1 MPNSVYIV
9 GHKNP
14 DTDSVCAAV
23 AYAYLKNQIAK
34 RNKKDTVYEA
44 KKAGQL
50 NEETR
55 YVLER
60 FGVAEPETVTDV
72 GAQLSDIEYRRLDP
86 VDGHISLKKAWEIM
100 LERDVATLPVVG
112 KTGKLEG
119 VIVNGDIAYSYM
131 DVYDNSIL
139 SRARTQYSNI
149 ISTLNGTLVTGN
161 PHAYFVRGAVVIA
174 SSNREDLKEDINR
187 DDMAIVGN
195 ITARQLICIEAGC
208 SCLVVCGASEVE
220 PEVAKLAEEHQCV
233 LITTEY
239 DTFTVARLIH
249 QSMPVRQFMKTDDI
263 VSFELDDYVDD
274 VRDIMKSVR
283 HRDFPILD
291 ENRHYV
297 GMVSRRL
304 LLNMQKKQVILVDH
318 NEKSQAVD
326 HLDEAD
332 VLEIIDHH
340 RLGSLETVS
349 PIYFRNQPL
358 GSTATIVSLMYDELG
373 VDIPKHIA
381 GVLCSAIL
389 SDTLMFRSPTCTPVD
404 ETVARKLAT
413 IAGVDVTELAT
424 SMFEAGSDF
433 KDRTPDQIFNQDYK
447 VFTSG
452 DISFGVAQVSSISK
466 SQLNGVKEAIKEY
479 MKTVQSSA
487 GLDAV
492 FVMLTD
498 ILNESTELLFV
509 GDSADKI
516 IADAFRMPVATD
528 SYILEGVVSRKKQL
542 IPPIMESLQE

>member
-1 MPNSVYIV
+1 MPNSVFII

-14 DTDSVCAAV
+14 DTDSICAAIG
-23 AYAYLKNQIAK
+23 YAYLKNALGTDVTYIP
-34 RNKKDTVYEA
+34 
-44 KKAGQL
+44 KKAGPL
-50 NEETR
+50 NKETR
-55 YVLER
+55 YVLDR
-60 FGVAEPETVTDV
+60 FGVQEPETISDV
-72 GAQLSDIEYRRLDP
+72 GAQLMDIEYRQLEG

-100 LERDVATLPVVG
+100 LERDVVTLPVVA

-139 SRARTQYSNI
+139 SRARTQFSNI
-149 ISTLNGTLVTGN
+149 ISTLSGRLVTGN
-161 PHAYFVRGAVVIA
+161 PHAYFVKGSVVIA
-174 SSNREDLKEDINR
+174 SNNREDLKEDISR
-187 DDMAIVGN
+187 DDLVIVGN
-195 ITARQLICIEAGC
+195 ITARQLIC
-208 SCLVVCGASEVE
+208 GASSVDPEVE
-220 PEVAKLAEEHQCV
+220 KLAIEHQVV

-249 QSMPVRQFMKTDDI
+249 QSMPIRQFMQKEDI
-263 VSFELDDYVDD
+263 ISFELDDYVDD
-274 VRDIMKSVR
+274 VRDVMRTVR

-291 ENRHYV
+291 ENRHYI

-304 LLNMQKKQVILVDH
+304 LLNMQKKRVILVDH

-326 HLDEAD
+326 GIDQAE

-349 PIYFRNQPL
+349 PILFRNQPL
-358 GSTATIVSLMYDELG
+358 GSTATIVSLMFKERG
-373 VDIPKHIA
+373 VEIPKDIA

-389 SDTLMFRSPTCTPVD
+389 SDTLMFRSPTCTPTD
-404 ETVARKLAT
+404 EERARELAK

-433 KDRTPDQIFNQDYK
+433 KDRTAEQIFHQDYK
-447 VFTSG
+447 IFTSG
-452 DISFGVAQVSSISK
+452 ETKFGVAQVSSISK
-466 SQLNGVKEAIKEY
+466 GQLNSIKDDIRIY
-479 MKTVQSSA
+479 MDSVLNSSD
-487 GLDAV
+487 LNAV
-492 FVMLTD
+492 YVMLTD

-509 GDSADKI
+509 GGEADKI
-516 IADAFRMPVATD
+516 IADAFRMPVAAD
-528 SYILEGVVSRKKQL
+528 SYILDGVVSRKKQL

>member
-1 MPNSVYIV
+1 MPNQVFII

-14 DTDSVCAAV
+14 DTDSICAAI
-23 AYAYLKNQIAK
+23 AYSYLKN
-34 RNKKDTVYEA
+34 VVSGSEEFVP
-44 KKAGQL
+44 KKAGSL
-50 NEETR
+50 NEETK
-55 YVLER
+55 YVLNR
-60 FGVAEPETVTDV
+60 FEVQEPDTITDV
-72 GAQLSDIEYRRLDP
+72 GAQLMDIEYRKLEG
-86 VDGHISLKKAWEIM
+86 VDGHISLKKAWELM
-100 LERDVATLPVVG
+100 LNKDVATLPVIAP
-112 KTGKLEG
+112 TGKLEG

-149 ISTLNGTLVTGN
+149 IDTLNGTLVTGN
-161 PHAYFVRGAVVIA
+161 PHAYFVKGAVVIA

-187 DDMAIVGN
+187 DDLVIVGN

-208 SCLVVCGASEVE
+208 SCLVVCGSSSVE
-220 PEVAKLAEEHQCV
+220 PEVAKLAEEHQVV

-239 DTFTVARLIH
+239 DTFTVARLIN
-249 QSMPVRQFMKTDDI
+249 QSMPVRQFMKKEEL
-263 VSFELDDYVDD
+263 VSFELDDYVDE
-274 VRDIMKSVR
+274 VREVMKTVR

-304 LLNMQKKQVILVDH
+304 LLNMQKKRIILVDH

-326 HLDEAD
+326 NIDQAE

-349 PIYFRNQPL
+349 PILFRNQPL
-358 GSTATIVSLMYDELG
+358 GSTSTIVALMYKERK
-373 VDIPKHIA
+373 VPVPKDMA
-381 GVLCSAIL
+381 GILCSAIL
-389 SDTLMFRSPTCTPVD
+389 SDTLMFRSPTCTSLD
-404 ETVARKLAT
+404 ETIAKELAD
-413 IAGVDVTELAT
+413 IAGVDIVELAT

-433 KDRTPDQIFNQDYK
+433 KDRTPDQIFHQDYK
-447 VFTSG
+447 IFTSG
-452 DISFGVAQVSSISK
+452 DIKFGVAQISSVSRG
-466 SQLNGVKEAIKEY
+466 QLNTIKNDIKSY
-479 MKTVQSSA
+479 MNTVLNTSD
-487 GLDAV
+487 LNAV

-509 GDSADKI
+509 GGEADKI
-516 IADAFRMPVATD
+516 IADAFRMPVAAE
-528 SYILEGVVSRKKQL
+528 SYVLEGVVSRKKQL

>member
-1 MPNSVYIV
+1 MSNEIYII

-23 AYAYLKNQIAK
+23 AYAYLKNALAK
-34 RNKKDTVYEA
+34 DEVYIP
-44 KKAGQL
+44 KKAGSL
-50 NEETR
+50 NKETR
-55 YVLER
+55 YVLDR
-60 FGVAEPETVTDV
+60 FNIPEPETIEDV
-72 GAQLSDIEYRRLDP
+72 GAQLKDIEYRRLEG

-100 LERDVATLPVVG
+100 LDRNVATLPIVAQS
-112 KTGKLEG
+112 GKLEG

-139 SRARTQYSNI
+139 ARSRTQYSNI
-149 ISTLNGTLVTGN
+149 IDTLNGTMVTGN
-161 PHAYFVRGAVVIA
+161 SHAYFIKGSVVIA
-174 SSNREDLKEDINR
+174 SNNREDLKEDISR
-187 DDMAIVGN
+187 DDLTIVGN

-220 PEVAKLAEEHQCV
+220 PEVVRLAEEHQCV

-249 QSMPVRQFMKTDDI
+249 QSMPIRQFMQKEDI
-263 VSFELDDYVDD
+263 ITFELDDYVDD
-274 VRDIMKSVR
+274 IRDTMRTVR

-291 ENRHYV
+291 EHRHYV
-297 GMVSRRL
+297 GMVSRRHL
-304 LLNMQKKQVILVDH
+304 MNMPKKRIILVDH

-326 HLDEAD
+326 NIDQAE

-349 PIYFRNQPL
+349 PILFRNQPL
-358 GSTATIVSLMYDELG
+358 GSTATIVTLMFQEKNIQ
-373 VDIPKHIA
+373 IPKHIA

-389 SDTLMFRSPTCTPVD
+389 SDTLMFRSPTCTPTD
-404 ETVARKLAT
+404 ESLARMLAG
-413 IAGVDVTELAT
+413 IAGVDVVELAT

-433 KDRTPDQIFNQDYK
+433 ADRTPEQIFHQDYK
-447 VFTSG
+447 IFESG
-452 DISFGVAQVSSISK
+452 DVKFGVAQVSSISQ
-466 SQLNGVKEAIKEY
+466 SQLNAIKGDIRKY
-479 MKTVQSSA
+479 MDTVLANSE
-487 GLDAV
+487 LDAV

-498 ILNESTELLFV
+498 ILNETTELLFV
-509 GDSADKI
+509 GDTADRI
-516 IADAFRMPVATD
+516 IADAFRMPVASD
-528 SYILEGVVSRKKQL
+528 SYILTGVVSRKKQL

>member
-1 MPNSVYIV
+1 MPNTVYII

-23 AYAYLKNQIAK
+23 AYAYLKNAIS
-34 RNKKDTVYEA
+34 KDTIYEP

-55 YVLER
+55 YVLNR
-60 FGVAEPETVTDV
+60 FGIEEPDTVLDV
-72 GAQLSDIEYRRLDP
+72 GAQLTDIEYRRLEP
-86 VDGHISLKKAWEIM
+86 VDGHISLKKAWELM
-100 LERDVATLPVVG
+100 LERDVVTLPVVG
-112 KTGKLEG
+112 RTGKLEG

-161 PHAYFVRGAVVIA
+161 PHAYFIKGSVVIA
-174 SSNREDLKEDINR
+174 SSNREDLKEDISR
-187 DDMAIVGN
+187 DDLAIVGN

-208 SCLVVCGASEVE
+208 SCLVVCGANGVD
-220 PEVAKLAEEHQCV
+220 PEVVALAEEHQCV

-249 QSMPVRQFMKTDDI
+249 QAMPIRQFMKTDDI

-304 LLNMQKKQVILVDH
+304 LLNMQKKRIILVDH

-326 HLDEAD
+326 GIDQAD

-358 GSTATIVSLMYDELG
+358 GSTATIVSLMYEERG
-373 VDIPKHIA
+373 VEIPKHIA

-389 SDTLMFRSPTCTPVD
+389 SDTLMFRSPTCTPTD
-404 ETVARKLAT
+404 EAKARMLAD
-413 IAGVDVTELAT
+413 IAGVEITELAT

-433 KDRTPDQIFNQDYK
+433 KDKTPDQIFHQDYK

-452 DISFGVAQVSSISK
+452 DIKFGVAQISSISK
-466 SQLNGVKEAIKEY
+466 AQLSNIKTGIQAY
-479 MKTVQSSA
+479 MKTVQSSS

-498 ILNESTELLFV
+498 ILNQSTELLFV
-509 GDSADKI
+509 GDTADKI

-528 SYILEGVVSRKKQL
+528 SYVLEGVVSRKKQL

>member
-1 MPNSVYIV
+1 MSNSVYVI

-14 DTDSVCAAV
+14 DTDSICAAI
-23 AYAYLKNQIAK
+23 AYAYLKNVLAEEETYI
-34 RNKKDTVYEA
+34 A
-44 KKAGQL
+44 KKAGPL

-60 FGVAEPETVTDV
+60 FNVPEPETIADV
-72 GAQLSDIEYRRLDP
+72 GAQLMDIEYRRLEG
-86 VDGHISLKKAWEIM
+86 VDGHISLKKAWELMID
-100 LERDVATLPVVG
+100 RDVVTLPVVG

-131 DVYDNSIL
+131 DIYDNSIL

-149 ISTLNGTLVTGN
+149 ISTLNGNLVYGN
-161 PHAYFVRGAVVIA
+161 PHAYFVNGSVVIA

-187 DDMAIVGN
+187 DDLVIVGN

-208 SCLVVCGASEVE
+208 SCLIVCGASSVDPEVE
-220 PEVAKLAEEHQCV
+220 KLATEHQVV

-249 QSMPVRQFMKTDDI
+249 QSMPIRQFMKRDDI

-274 VRDIMKSVR
+274 VRDIMKTVR

-304 LLNMQKKQVILVDH
+304 LLNMQKKKVILVDH

-326 HLDEAD
+326 GIDQAE

-358 GSTATIVSLMYDELG
+358 GSTATIVSLMYKERA
-373 VDIPKHIA
+373 VEIPKHIA
-381 GVLCSAIL
+381 GLLCSAIL
-389 SDTLMFRSPTCTPVD
+389 SDTLMFRSPTCTPTD
-404 ETVARKLAT
+404 QERAKELAE

-433 KDRTPDQIFNQDYK
+433 KDRTADQIFHQDYK
-447 VFTSG
+447 VFASG
-452 DISFGVAQVSSISK
+452 DVKFGVAQVSSISK
-466 SQLNGVKEAIKEY
+466 GQLNSIKADLKIY
-479 MKTVQSSA
+479 MNTVLNSSD
-487 GLDAV
+487 LNAV

-509 GDSADKI
+509 GGEADKI
-516 IADAFRMPVATD
+516 IADAFRMPVAVD
-528 SYILEGVVSRKKQL
+528 SYILDGVVSRKKQL

>member
-1 MPNSVYIV
+1 MPNTVYII

-23 AYAYLKNQIAK
+23 AYAYLKNAIS
-34 RNKKDTVYEA
+34 KDTIYEP

-55 YVLER
+55 YVLNR
-60 FGVAEPETVTDV
+60 FGINEPDTVLDV
-72 GAQLSDIEYRRLDP
+72 GAQLTDIEYRRLEP
-86 VDGHISLKKAWEIM
+86 VDGHISLKKAWELM
-100 LERDVATLPVVG
+100 LERDVVTLPVVG
-112 KTGKLEG
+112 RTGKLEG

-161 PHAYFVRGAVVIA
+161 PHAYFIKGSVVIA
-174 SSNREDLKEDINR
+174 SSNREDLKEDISR
-187 DDMAIVGN
+187 DDLAIVGN

-208 SCLVVCGASEVE
+208 SCLVVCGASGVD
-220 PEVAKLAEEHQCV
+220 PEVVALAEEHQCV

-249 QSMPVRQFMKTDDI
+249 QAMPIRQFMKTDDI

-274 VRDIMKSVR
+274 VRDTMKSVR

-304 LLNMQKKQVILVDH
+304 LLNMQKKRIILVDH

-326 HLDEAD
+326 GIDQAD

-358 GSTATIVSLMYDELG
+358 GSTATIVSLMYEERG
-373 VDIPKHIA
+373 VEIPKHIA

-389 SDTLMFRSPTCTPVD
+389 SDTLMFRSPTCTPTD
-404 ETVARKLAT
+404 EAKARMLAD
-413 IAGVDVTELAT
+413 IAGVEITELAT

-433 KDRTPDQIFNQDYK
+433 KDKTPDQIFHQDYK

-452 DISFGVAQVSSISK
+452 DIKFGVAQVSSISK
-466 SQLNGVKEAIKEY
+466 AQLSNIKTGIQAY
-479 MKTVQSSA
+479 MKTVQSSS

-498 ILNESTELLFV
+498 ILNQSTELLFV
-509 GDSADKI
+509 GDTADKI

-528 SYILEGVVSRKKQL
+528 SYVLEGVVSRKKQL

>member
-1 MPNSVYIV
+1 MPNSVFIV

-14 DTDSVCAAV
+14 DTDSICAAV
-23 AYAYLKNQIAK
+23 GYAYLKNATSK
-34 RNKKDTVYEA
+34 GTVYVP
-44 KKAGQL
+44 KKAGNL
-50 NEETR
+50 NAETR
-55 YVLER
+55 YVLNR
-60 FGVAEPETVTDV
+60 FNIEEPETVTDV
-72 GAQLSDIEYRRLDP
+72 GAQLTDIEYRQLEG

-100 LERDVATLPVVG
+100 LEKDVATLPVVAPN
-112 KTGKLEG
+112 GKLDG

-149 ISTLNGTLVTGN
+149 ISTLNGHLVTGN
-161 PHAYFVRGAVVIA
+161 PHAYFVKGSVVIA
-174 SSNREDLKEDINR
+174 SSNREDLKDDINL
-187 DDMAIVGN
+187 DDLVIVGN
-195 ITARQLICIEAGC
+195 ITARQIICIEAGC
-208 SCLVVCGASEVE
+208 SCLIVCGSKEVDQ
-220 PEVAKLAEEHQCV
+220 EVIDLAEQHQCV
-233 LITTEY
+233 LISTEY
-239 DTFTVARLIH
+239 DTFTVARLIN
-249 QSMPVRQFMKTDDI
+249 QSMPIRQFMKRDGI
-263 VSFELDDYVDD
+263 VSFEPDDYVDD
-274 VRDIMKSVR
+274 VRETMKSVR

-297 GMVSRRL
+297 GMVSRRM
-304 LLNMQKKQVILVDH
+304 LLNMQKKKIILVDH

-326 HLDEAD
+326 GIDQAD

-358 GSTATIVSLMYDELG
+358 GSTATIVSLMYDEQG
-373 VDIPKHIA
+373 VEMPKHIA

-389 SDTLMFRSPTCTPVD
+389 SDTLMFRSPTCTPTD
-404 ETVARKLAT
+404 EAMARKLAEK
-413 IAGVDVTELAT
+413 AGVDVTELAT

-433 KDRTPDQIFNQDYK
+433 KGRTPEQIFHQDYK
-447 VFTSG
+447 IFTSG
-452 DISFGVAQVSSISK
+452 DIKFGVAQVSSVSK
-466 SQLNGVKEAIKEY
+466 TQLNSVKDDIQKY
-479 MKTVQSSA
+479 MDTVCNSSE
-487 GLDAV
+487 LNAV

-498 ILNESTELLFV
+498 ILNQSTELLFV

-528 SYILEGVVSRKKQL
+528 SYILDGVVSRKKQL

>member
-1 MPNSVYIV
+1 MPKSVYII

-14 DTDSVCAAV
+14 DTDSICAAI
-23 AYAYLKNQIAK
+23 AYSYLKNALSTGDNYIP
-34 RNKKDTVYEA
+34 
-44 KKAGQL
+44 KKAGPL

-55 YVLER
+55 YVLNR
-60 FGVAEPETVTDV
+60 FNVPEPETISDV
-72 GAQLSDIEYRRLDP
+72 GAQLMDIEYRQLEG

-100 LERDVATLPVVG
+100 LDKDVVTLPVVA

-131 DVYDNSIL
+131 DIYDNSIL
-139 SRARTQYSNI
+139 SRSRTQYSNI
-149 ISTLNGTLVTGN
+149 ISTLNGKLVTGN
-161 PHAYFVRGAVVIA
+161 PHAYFVKGSVVIA
-174 SSNREDLKEDINR
+174 SSSREELIDDIKTDDL
-187 DDMAIVGN
+187 AIVGN

-208 SCLVVCGASEVE
+208 SCLIVCGASRVE
-220 PEVAKLAEEHQCV
+220 KEVAELAEKKQVV
-233 LITTEY
+233 LITTEF

-249 QSMPVRQFMKTDDI
+249 QSMPIRQFMQKDDI
-263 VSFELDDYVDD
+263 ISFELDDYVDE
-274 VRDIMKSVR
+274 VREVMKSVR

-291 ENRHYV
+291 ENRHYI

-304 LLNMQKKQVILVDH
+304 LLNMEKKRVILVDH
-318 NEKSQAVD
+318 NEKSQAVNGID
-326 HLDEAD
+326 QAD

-349 PIYFRNQPL
+349 PILFRNQPL
-358 GSTATIVSLMYDELG
+358 GSTATIVTLMFKERG
-373 VDIPKHIA
+373 VEIPKDIA

-389 SDTLMFRSPTCTPVD
+389 SDTLMFRSPTCTPTD
-404 ETVARKLAT
+404 ESLARELAE

-433 KDRTPDQIFNQDYK
+433 KDRTAEQIFHQDYK
-447 VFTSG
+447 LFASG
-452 DISFGVAQVSSISK
+452 ETKFGVAQVSSVSR
-466 SQLNGVKEAIKEY
+466 SQRNAIKEDIKAY
-479 MKTVQSSA
+479 MDTVLESA
-487 GLDAV
+487 NLDAV

-498 ILNESTELLFV
+498 ILNETTELLFV
-509 GDSADKI
+509 GSDAGKI

-528 SYILEGVVSRKKQL
+528 SYMLEGVVSRKKQL

>member
-1 MPNSVYIV
+1 MPNSVFII

-14 DTDSVCAAV
+14 DTDSICAAIG
-23 AYAYLKNQIAK
+23 YAYLKNALGTGVNYIP
-34 RNKKDTVYEA
+34 
-44 KKAGQL
+44 KKAGEL
-50 NEETR
+50 NKETR
-55 YVLER
+55 YVLDR
-60 FGVAEPETVTDV
+60 FGVQEPETISDV
-72 GAQLSDIEYRRLDP
+72 GAQLMDIEYRQLEG

-100 LERDVATLPVVG
+100 LERDVVTLPVIA

-139 SRARTQYSNI
+139 SRARTQFSNI
-149 ISTLNGTLVTGN
+149 ISTLSGRLVTGN
-161 PHAYFVRGAVVIA
+161 PHAYFVKGSVVIA
-174 SSNREDLKEDINR
+174 SNNREDLKEDINR
-187 DDMAIVGN
+187 DDLVIVGN

-208 SCLVVCGASEVE
+208 SCLVVCGASSVDPEVE
-220 PEVAKLAEEHQCV
+220 KAAIDHQVV

-249 QSMPVRQFMKTDDI
+249 QSMPIRQFMQKEDI
-263 VSFELDDYVDD
+263 ISFELDDYVDD
-274 VRDIMKSVR
+274 VREVMKTVR

-291 ENRHYV
+291 ENRHYI

-304 LLNMQKKQVILVDH
+304 LLNMQKKKVILVDH

-326 HLDEAD
+326 GIDQAE

-349 PIYFRNQPL
+349 PILFRNQPL
-358 GSTATIVSLMYDELG
+358 GSTATIVSLMFKERG
-373 VDIPKHIA
+373 VQIPKEIA
-381 GVLCSAIL
+381 GVLCAAIL
-389 SDTLMFRSPTCTPVD
+389 SDTLMFRSPTCTPID
-404 ETVARKLAT
+404 EERARELAK

-433 KDRTPDQIFNQDYK
+433 KDRTAEQIFHQDYK
-447 VFTSG
+447 IFTSG
-452 DISFGVAQVSSISK
+452 DTKFGVAQVSSVSK
-466 SQLNGVKEAIKEY
+466 GQLNSIKGEIRKY
-479 MKTVQSSA
+479 MDSVLNSSD
-487 GLDAV
+487 LNAV

-509 GDSADKI
+509 GGEADKI
-516 IADAFRMPVATD
+516 IADAFRMPVAAE
-528 SYILEGVVSRKKQL
+528 SYILDGVVSRKKQL

>member
-1 MPNSVYIV
+1 MPNTVYII

-14 DTDSVCAAV
+14 DSDSVCAAV
-23 AYAYLKNQIAK
+23 AYAYLKNATSNNGTI
-34 RNKKDTVYEA
+34 YEA

-60 FGVAEPETVTDV
+60 FNIQEPETVMDV
-72 GAQLSDIEYRRLDP
+72 GAQLTDIEYRRLEP
-86 VDGHISLKKAWEIM
+86 VDGHISLKKAWELM

-131 DVYDNSIL
+131 DIYDNSIL

-149 ISTLNGTLVTGN
+149 IGTLNGNLVTGN
-161 PHAYFVRGAVVIA
+161 PHAYFVKGQVVIA
-174 SSNREDLKEDINR
+174 SSNREDLMDDINV
-187 DDMAIVGN
+187 DDLAIVGN
-195 ITARQLICIEAGC
+195 ITARQAICIEAGC
-208 SCLVVCGASEVE
+208 SCLVVCGASHVE
-220 PEVAKLAEEHQCV
+220 PEIIRLAEEHQCV

-249 QSMPVRQFMKTDDI
+249 QSMPIRQFMQKDDI

-274 VRDIMKSVR
+274 VREIMKSVR

-326 HLDEAD
+326 GLDQAE

-349 PIYFRNQPL
+349 PIYFRNQPV
-358 GSTATIVSLMYDELG
+358 GSTATIVSMMYEEKG
-373 VDIPKHIA
+373 VEIPKHIA
-381 GVLCSAIL
+381 GVLCSAII

-404 ETVARKLAT
+404 EAKARMLAD
-413 IAGVDVTELAT
+413 IAGVDVVELAT

-433 KDRTPDQIFNQDYK
+433 KDKTPDQIFHTDYK
-447 VFTSG
+447 IFNSG
-452 DISFGVAQVSSISK
+452 DINFGVAQVSSISK
-466 SQLNGVKEAIKEY
+466 GQLNSIKDGIKSY
-479 MKTVQSSA
+479 MGTLKDSSD
-487 GLDAV
+487 LDAV
-492 FVMLTD
+492 FCMLTD
-498 ILNESTELLFV
+498 ILNQSTELLFV
-509 GDSADKI
+509 GDDADKI
-516 IADAFRMPVATD
+516 IADAFRLPVSDD

>member
-1 MPNSVYIV
+1 MPNSVFII

-14 DTDSVCAAV
+14 DSDSVCAAI
-23 AYAYLKNQIAK
+23 AYAYLKNELAK
-34 RNKKDTVYEA
+34 QSNIDTVYEP

-55 YVLER
+55 YVLNR
-60 FGVAEPETVTDV
+60 FGVNEPETVLDV
-72 GAQLSDIEYRRLDP
+72 GAQLTDIEYRRLEP
-86 VDGHISLKKAWEIM
+86 VDGHISLKKAWELM

-149 ISTLNGTLVTGN
+149 IGTLNGTLVTGN
-161 PHAYFVRGAVVIA
+161 PHAYFVKGSVVSA
-174 SSNREDLKEDINR
+174 SSNREDLMDDISR
-187 DDMAIVGN
+187 DDLAIVGN

-208 SCLVVCGASEVE
+208 SCLVVCGASSVE
-220 PEVAKLAEEHQCV
+220 PEVTALAEEHQCV

-249 QSMPVRQFMKTDDI
+249 QSMPIRQFMKTDDI

-304 LLNMQKKQVILVDH
+304 LLNMQKKKVILVDH

-326 HLDEAD
+326 GLDQAD

-358 GSTATIVSLMYDELG
+358 GSTATIVSLMFEERG
-373 VDIPKHIA
+373 VKIPKHIA

-389 SDTLMFRSPTCTPVD
+389 SDTLMFRSPTCTPLD
-404 ETVARKLAT
+404 EAKCRMLAD
-413 IAGVDVTELAT
+413 IAGVDVVELAT

-433 KDRTPDQIFNQDYK
+433 KDKTPDQIFHTDYK

-452 DISFGVAQVSSISK
+452 DIKVGVAQVSSISK
-466 SQLNGVKEAIKEY
+466 SQLNSIKEGIKTY
-479 MKTVQSSA
+479 MKTVQGSSD
-487 GLDAV
+487 LDAV

-509 GDSADKI
+509 GDTADKI

-528 SYILEGVVSRKKQL
+528 SYVLEGVVSRKKQL

>member
-1 MPNSVYIV
+1 MPNTVYII

-14 DTDSVCAAV
+14 DSDSVCAAV
-23 AYAYLKNQIAK
+23 AYAYLKNATSNNGTI
-34 RNKKDTVYEA
+34 YEA

-60 FGVAEPETVTDV
+60 FNIQEPETVMDV
-72 GAQLSDIEYRRLDP
+72 GAQLTDIEYRRLEP
-86 VDGHISLKKAWEIM
+86 VDGHISLKKAWELM

-131 DVYDNSIL
+131 DIYDNSIL

-149 ISTLNGTLVTGN
+149 IGTLNGNLVTGN
-161 PHAYFVRGAVVIA
+161 PHAYFVKGQVVIA
-174 SSNREDLKEDINR
+174 SSNREDLMDDINV
-187 DDMAIVGN
+187 DDLAIVGN
-195 ITARQLICIEAGC
+195 ITARQAICIEAGC
-208 SCLVVCGASEVE
+208 SCLVVCGASHVE
-220 PEVAKLAEEHQCV
+220 PEIIRLAEEHQCV

-249 QSMPVRQFMKTDDI
+249 QSMPIRQFMQKDDI

-274 VRDIMKSVR
+274 VREIMKSVR

-326 HLDEAD
+326 GLDQAE

-349 PIYFRNQPL
+349 PIYFRNQPV
-358 GSTATIVSLMYDELG
+358 GSTATIVSMMYEEKG
-373 VDIPKHIA
+373 VEIPKHIA
-381 GVLCSAIL
+381 GVLCSAII

-404 ETVARKLAT
+404 EAKARMLAD
-413 IAGVDVTELAT
+413 IAGVDVVELAT

-433 KDRTPDQIFNQDYK
+433 KDKTPDQIFHQDYK
-447 VFTSG
+447 IFNSG
-452 DISFGVAQVSSISK
+452 DINFGVAQVSSISK
-466 SQLNGVKEAIKEY
+466 GQLNSIKDGIKAHMSTVKE
-479 MKTVQSSA
+479 TSD
-487 GLDAV
+487 LNAV
-492 FVMLTD
+492 FCMLTD
-498 ILNESTELLFV
+498 ILNETTELLFV
-509 GDSADKI
+509 GDDADKI
-516 IADAFRMPVATD
+516 IADAFRLPVSED

>member
-1 MPNSVYIV
+1 MPKSVYII

-14 DTDSVCAAV
+14 DTDSICAAI
-23 AYAYLKNQIAK
+23 AYSYLKNALSSGD
-34 RNKKDTVYEA
+34 NFVP
-44 KKAGQL
+44 KKAGPL

-55 YVLER
+55 YVLNR
-60 FGVAEPETVTDV
+60 FNVPEPETISDV
-72 GAQLSDIEYRRLDP
+72 GAQLMDIEYRQLEG

-100 LERDVATLPVVG
+100 LDRDVVTLPVVAR
-112 KTGKLEG
+112 TGKLEG

-131 DVYDNSIL
+131 DIYDNSIL
-139 SRARTQYSNI
+139 SRSRTQYSNI
-149 ISTLNGTLVTGN
+149 ISTLNGRLVTGN
-161 PHAYFVRGAVVIA
+161 PHAYFVKGSVVIA
-174 SSNREDLKEDINR
+174 SNSREELIDDIKTDDL
-187 DDMAIVGN
+187 AIVGN

-208 SCLVVCGASEVE
+208 SCLIVCGASKVE
-220 PEVAKLAEEHQCV
+220 KEVAELAEKKQVV
-233 LITTEY
+233 LITTEF

-249 QSMPVRQFMKTDDI
+249 QSMPIRQFMQKDNI
-263 VSFELDDYVDD
+263 ISFELDDYVDE
-274 VRDIMKSVR
+274 VREVMKSVR

-291 ENRHYV
+291 ENRHYI

-304 LLNMQKKQVILVDH
+304 LLNMQKKRVILVDH

-326 HLDEAD
+326 GIDQAD

-349 PIYFRNQPL
+349 PILFRNQPL
-358 GSTATIVSLMYDELG
+358 GSTATIVTLMYKERG
-373 VDIPKHIA
+373 VDIPKDIA
-381 GVLCSAIL
+381 GILCSAIL
-389 SDTLMFRSPTCTPVD
+389 SDTLMFRSPTCTPTD
-404 ETVARKLAT
+404 ESLARELAE

-433 KDRTPDQIFNQDYK
+433 KDRTADQIFHQDYK

-452 DISFGVAQVSSISK
+452 EIKFGVAQVSSVSR
-466 SQLNGVKEAIKEY
+466 SQLNIIKPDLQAY
-479 MKTVQSSA
+479 MDTVLASSS
-487 GLDAV
+487 LNAV

-498 ILNESTELLFV
+498 ILNETTELLFV
-509 GDSADKI
+509 GSDAGKI

-528 SYILEGVVSRKKQL
+528 SYMLEGVVSRKKQL

>member
-1 MPNSVYIV
+1 MSNSIYVI

-14 DTDSVCAAV
+14 DTDSICAAIG
-23 AYAYLKNQIAK
+23 YAYLKNALAEEETYI
-34 RNKKDTVYEA
+34 A
-44 KKAGQL
+44 KKAGPL
-50 NEETR
+50 NSETR

-60 FGVAEPETVTDV
+60 FNVPEPETIEDV
-72 GAQLSDIEYRRLDP
+72 GAQLMDIEYRRLEG
-86 VDGHISLKKAWEIM
+86 VDGHISLKKAWELMID
-100 LERDVATLPVVG
+100 RDVVTLPVVG

-131 DVYDNSIL
+131 DIYDNSIL

-149 ISTLNGTLVTGN
+149 ISTLNGKLVYGN
-161 PHAYFVRGAVVIA
+161 PHAYFVNGSVVIA

-187 DDMAIVGN
+187 DDLVIVGN

-208 SCLVVCGASEVE
+208 SCLIVCGASTVDPEVE
-220 PEVAKLAEEHQCV
+220 KLATEHQVV

-249 QSMPVRQFMKTDDI
+249 QSMPIRQFMKRDDI

-274 VRDIMKSVR
+274 VRDIMKTVR

-304 LLNMQKKQVILVDH
+304 LLNMQKKKVILVDH

-326 HLDEAD
+326 GIEQAE

-358 GSTATIVSLMYDELG
+358 GSTATIVSLMYKERA
-373 VDIPKHIA
+373 VEIPKHIA
-381 GVLCSAIL
+381 GLLCSAIL
-389 SDTLMFRSPTCTPVD
+389 SDTLMFRSPTCTPTD
-404 ETVARKLAT
+404 EQRAKELAE

-433 KDRTPDQIFNQDYK
+433 KDRTADQIFHQDYK
-447 VFTSG
+447 VFASG
-452 DISFGVAQVSSISK
+452 DVKFGVAQVSSISK
-466 SQLNGVKEAIKEY
+466 GQLNSIKADLKIY
-479 MKTVQSSA
+479 MNTVLNSSD
-487 GLDAV
+487 LNAV

-509 GDSADKI
+509 GGEADKI
-516 IADAFRMPVATD
+516 IADAFRMPVAVD
-528 SYILEGVVSRKKQL
+528 SYILDGVVSRKKQL

>member
-404 ETVARKLAT
+404 ETAARKLAT

>member
-1 MPNSVYIV
+1 MPNTVYII

-14 DTDSVCAAV
+14 DSDSVCAAV
-23 AYAYLKNQIAK
+23 AYAYLKNATSNNGTI
-34 RNKKDTVYEA
+34 YEA

-60 FGVAEPETVTDV
+60 FNIQEPETVMDV
-72 GAQLSDIEYRRLDP
+72 GAQLTDIEYRRLEP
-86 VDGHISLKKAWEIM
+86 VDGHISLKKAWELM

-131 DVYDNSIL
+131 DIYDNSIL

-149 ISTLNGTLVTGN
+149 IGTLNGNLVTGN
-161 PHAYFVRGAVVIA
+161 PHAYFVKGQVVIA
-174 SSNREDLKEDINR
+174 SSNREDLMDDINV
-187 DDMAIVGN
+187 DDLAIVGN
-195 ITARQLICIEAGC
+195 ITARQAICIEAGC
-208 SCLVVCGASEVE
+208 SCLVVCGASHVE
-220 PEVAKLAEEHQCV
+220 PEIIRLAEEHQCV

-249 QSMPVRQFMKTDDI
+249 QSMPIRQFMQKDDI

-274 VRDIMKSVR
+274 VREIMKSVR

-326 HLDEAD
+326 GLDQAE

-349 PIYFRNQPL
+349 PIYFRNQPV
-358 GSTATIVSLMYDELG
+358 GSTATIVSMMYEEKG
-373 VDIPKHIA
+373 VEIPKHIA
-381 GVLCSAIL
+381 GVLCSAII

-404 ETVARKLAT
+404 EAKARMLAD
-413 IAGVDVTELAT
+413 IAGVDVVELAS

-433 KDRTPDQIFNQDYK
+433 KDKTPDQIFHQDYK
-447 VFTSG
+447 IFNSG
-452 DISFGVAQVSSISK
+452 DINFGVAQVSSISK
-466 SQLNGVKEAIKEY
+466 SQLNSIKDGIKSHMSTVKE
-479 MKTVQSSA
+479 TSD
-487 GLDAV
+487 LNAV
-492 FVMLTD
+492 FCMLTD
-498 ILNESTELLFV
+498 ILNETTELLFV
-509 GDSADKI
+509 GDDADKI
-516 IADAFRMPVATD
+516 IADAFRLPVSED

>member
-1 MPNSVYIV
+1 MPNTVYII

-14 DTDSVCAAV
+14 DSDSVCAAV
-23 AYAYLKNQIAK
+23 AYAYLKNATSNNGTI
-34 RNKKDTVYEA
+34 YEA

-55 YVLER
+55 YVLNR
-60 FGVAEPETVTDV
+60 FNIQEPETVMDV
-72 GAQLSDIEYRRLDP
+72 GAQLTDIEYRKLDP

-100 LERDVATLPVVG
+100 LDRDVVTLPVVG

-149 ISTLNGTLVTGN
+149 IGTLNGNLVTGN
-161 PHAYFVRGAVVIA
+161 PHAYFVKGAVVIA
-174 SSNREDLKEDINR
+174 SSNREDLKEDINV
-187 DDMAIVGN
+187 DDLVIVGN
-195 ITARQLICIEAGC
+195 ITARQAICIEAGC
-208 SCLVVCGASEVE
+208 SCLVVCGANHVE
-220 PEVAKLAEEHQCV
+220 PEIIRLAEEHQCV

-249 QSMPVRQFMKTDDI
+249 QAMPIRQFMQKDDI
-263 VSFELDDYVDD
+263 ISFELDDYVDD
-274 VRDIMKSVR
+274 VREIMKSVR

-326 HLDEAD
+326 GLDQAE

-349 PIYFRNQPL
+349 PIYFRNQPV
-358 GSTATIVSLMYDELG
+358 GSTATIVSMMYEEKG
-373 VDIPKHIA
+373 VEIPKHIA
-381 GVLCSAIL
+381 GVLCSAII

-404 ETVARKLAT
+404 EAKARMLAD
-413 IAGVDVTELAT
+413 IAGVDVVELAT

-433 KDRTPDQIFNQDYK
+433 KDKTPDQIFHTDYK

-452 DISFGVAQVSSISK
+452 DIKFGVAQVSSISK
-466 SQLNGVKEAIKEY
+466 SQLDSIKDGIKSH
-479 MKTVQSSA
+479 MCNLKSSSD
-487 GLDAV
+487 LDAV
-492 FVMLTD
+492 FCMLTD
-498 ILNESTELLFV
+498 ILNQTTELLFV
-509 GDSADKI
+509 GDDADKI
-516 IADAFRMPVATD
+516 IADAFRMPVAKD
-528 SYILEGVVSRKKQL
+528 SYILKGVVSRKKQL

>member
-1 MPNSVYIV
+1 MPNTVYII

-23 AYAYLKNQIAK
+23 AYAYLKNAISQDK
-34 RNKKDTVYEA
+34 VYEA
-44 KKAGQL
+44 KKAGPL

-60 FGVAEPETVTDV
+60 FGINEPDTVVDV
-72 GAQLSDIEYRRLDP
+72 GAQLTDIEYRRLEP

-100 LERDVATLPVVG
+100 LYRDVVTLPVVG
-112 KTGKLEG
+112 KNGKLEG

-139 SRARTQYSNI
+139 ARARTQYSNI
-149 ISTLNGTLVTGN
+149 ISTLSGTLVTGN
-161 PHAYFVRGAVVIA
+161 PHAYFVKGSVVIA

-187 DDMAIVGN
+187 DDLVIVGN

-208 SCLVVCGASEVE
+208 SCLIVCGASEVD
-220 PEVAKLAEEHQCV
+220 PQVIAMAEEHQCV

-249 QSMPVRQFMKTDDI
+249 QSMPIRQFMKKDNI
-263 VSFELDDYVDD
+263 ISFELDDYVDD

-304 LLNMQKKQVILVDH
+304 LLNMQKKQIILVDH

-326 HLDEAD
+326 GIDQAD

-358 GSTATIVSLMYDELG
+358 GSTATIVSLMFEEQG
-373 VDIPKHIA
+373 VEIPSHIA

-389 SDTLMFRSPTCTPVD
+389 SDTLMFRSPTCTPTD
-404 ETVARKLAT
+404 EARARRLAE

-433 KDRTPDQIFNQDYK
+433 KDKTPDQIFHQDYK

-452 DISFGVAQVSSISK
+452 EIKFGVAQVSSISK
-466 SQLNGVKEAIKEY
+466 AQLSHIKADIQSY
-479 MKTVQSSA
+479 MQTVQASSD
-487 GLDAV
+487 LDAV

-509 GDSADKI
+509 GDTADKI
-516 IADAFRMPVATD
+516 IADAFKMPIATD

>member
-1 MPNSVYIV
+1 MPKSVYII

-14 DTDSVCAAV
+14 DTDSICAAI
-23 AYAYLKNQIAK
+23 AYSYLKNALSTGDNYIP
-34 RNKKDTVYEA
+34 
-44 KKAGQL
+44 KKAGPL

-55 YVLER
+55 YVLNR
-60 FGVAEPETVTDV
+60 FNVPEPETISDV
-72 GAQLSDIEYRRLDP
+72 GAQLMDIEYRQLEG

-100 LERDVATLPVVG
+100 LDKDVVTLPVVA

-131 DVYDNSIL
+131 DIYDNSIL
-139 SRARTQYSNI
+139 SRSRTQYSNI
-149 ISTLNGTLVTGN
+149 ISTLNGKLVTGN
-161 PHAYFVRGAVVIA
+161 PHAYFVKGSVVIA
-174 SSNREDLKEDINR
+174 SSSREELIDDIKTDDL
-187 DDMAIVGN
+187 AIVGN

-208 SCLVVCGASEVE
+208 SCLIVCGASRVE
-220 PEVAKLAEEHQCV
+220 KEVAELAEKKQVV
-233 LITTEY
+233 LITTEF

-249 QSMPVRQFMKTDDI
+249 QSMPIRQFMQKDDI
-263 VSFELDDYVDD
+263 ISFELDDYVDE
-274 VRDIMKSVR
+274 VREVMKSVR

-291 ENRHYV
+291 ENRHYI

-304 LLNMQKKQVILVDH
+304 LLNMEKKKVILVDH
-318 NEKSQAVD
+318 NEKSQAVNGID
-326 HLDEAD
+326 QAD

-349 PIYFRNQPL
+349 PILFRNQPL
-358 GSTATIVSLMYDELG
+358 GSTATIVTLMFKERG
-373 VDIPKHIA
+373 VEIPKDIA

-389 SDTLMFRSPTCTPVD
+389 SDTLMFRSPTCTPTD
-404 ETVARKLAT
+404 ESLARELAE

-433 KDRTPDQIFNQDYK
+433 KDRTAEQIFHQDYK
-447 VFTSG
+447 LFASG
-452 DISFGVAQVSSISK
+452 ETKFGVAQVSSVSR
-466 SQLNGVKEAIKEY
+466 SQRNAIKEDIKAY
-479 MKTVQSSA
+479 MDTVLESA
-487 GLDAV
+487 NLDAV

-498 ILNESTELLFV
+498 ILNETTELLFV
-509 GDSADKI
+509 GSDAGKI

-528 SYILEGVVSRKKQL
+528 SYMLEGVVSRKKQL

>member
-1 MPNSVYIV
+1 MPNTVYII

-14 DTDSVCAAV
+14 DSDSVCAAV
-23 AYAYLKNQIAK
+23 AYAYLKNATSNGTI
-34 RNKKDTVYEA
+34 YEA

-55 YVLER
+55 YVLNR
-60 FGVAEPETVTDV
+60 FNIQEPETVMDV
-72 GAQLSDIEYRRLDP
+72 GAQLTDIEYRRLEP
-86 VDGHISLKKAWEIM
+86 VDGHISLKKAWELM
-100 LERDVATLPVVG
+100 LERDVVTLPVVG

-131 DVYDNSIL
+131 NVYDNSIL

-149 ISTLNGTLVTGN
+149 IGTLNGNLVTGN
-161 PHAYFVRGAVVIA
+161 PHAYFVKGSVVIA
-174 SSNREDLKEDINR
+174 SSNREDLMDDINV
-187 DDMAIVGN
+187 DDLAIVGN
-195 ITARQLICIEAGC
+195 ITARQAICIEAGC
-208 SCLVVCGASEVE
+208 SCLIVCGASHVE
-220 PEVAKLAEEHQCV
+220 PEIIRLAEEHQCV

-249 QSMPVRQFMKTDDI
+249 QSMPIRQFMQKDDI

-274 VRDIMKSVR
+274 VREIMKSVR

-326 HLDEAD
+326 GLDQAE

-349 PIYFRNQPL
+349 PIYFRNQPV
-358 GSTATIVSLMYDELG
+358 GSTATIVSMMYEEKG
-373 VDIPKHIA
+373 VEIPKHIA
-381 GVLCSAIL
+381 GVLCSAII

-404 ETVARKLAT
+404 EAKARMLAD
-413 IAGVDVTELAT
+413 IAGVDVVELAT

-433 KDRTPDQIFNQDYK
+433 KDKTPDQIFHQDYK
-447 VFTSG
+447 IFNSG
-452 DISFGVAQVSSISK
+452 DINFGVAQVSSISK
-466 SQLNGVKEAIKEY
+466 SQLNSIKDGIKSHMSTVKD
-479 MKTVQSSA
+479 TSD
-487 GLDAV
+487 LDAV
-492 FVMLTD
+492 FCMLTD
-498 ILNESTELLFV
+498 ILNQTTELLFV
-509 GDSADKI
+509 GDGADKI
-516 IADAFRMPVATD
+516 IADAFRLPVSED

>member
-1 MPNSVYIV
+1 MPNNVFVI

-14 DTDSVCAAV
+14 DTDSICAAI
-23 AYAYLKNQIAK
+23 AYAHLKNTITES
-34 RNKKDTVYEA
+34 DTYIA
-44 KKAGQL
+44 KKAGSL

-55 YVLER
+55 YVLQR
-60 FGVAEPETVTDV
+60 FNIPEPETVSDV
-72 GAQLSDIEYRRLDP
+72 GAQLMDIEYRRLEG

-100 LERDVATLPVVG
+100 LNRDVVTLPVIA

-131 DVYDNSIL
+131 DVYDNNIL

-149 ISTLNGTLVTGN
+149 ISTLNGNLVTGN
-161 PHAYFVRGAVVIA
+161 SHAYFVKGAVVIA
-174 SSNREDLKEDINR
+174 SNNREDLKEDINR
-187 DDMAIVGN
+187 DDLAIVGN
-195 ITARQLICIEAGC
+195 ITERQLICIEAGC
-208 SCLVVCGASEVE
+208 SCLVVCGASSVDDSV
-220 PEVAKLAEEHQCV
+220 VAAAEEHQCV

-249 QSMPVRQFMKTDDI
+249 QSMPIRQFMKTDDI
-263 VSFELDDYVDD
+263 ISFELDDYVDD
-274 VRDIMKSVR
+274 VRDIMKTVR

-304 LLNMQKKQVILVDH
+304 LLNMQKKRVILVDH

-326 HLDEAD
+326 GIDQAE

-349 PIYFRNQPL
+349 PILFRNQPL
-358 GSTATIVSLMYDELG
+358 GSTATIVSLMYDERNI
-373 VDIPKHIA
+373 DIPKDIA
-381 GVLCSAIL
+381 GILCSAIL

-404 ETVARKLAT
+404 ERQARKLAD
-413 IAGVDVTELAT
+413 IAGVDVKELAT

-433 KDRTPDQIFNQDYK
+433 KDRTADQIFHQDYK
-447 VFTSG
+447 IFTSG
-452 DISFGVAQVSSISK
+452 DIKFGVAQVSSISQ
-466 SQLNGVKEAIKEY
+466 SQLNSIKKDLQDYMNTVLNNDSELNAI
-479 MKTVQSSA
+479 
-487 GLDAV
+487 

-498 ILNESTELLFV
+498 ILEESTELLFV
-509 GDSADKI
+509 GGEADKI
-516 IADAFRMPVATD
+516 IADAFRMPVAAE
-528 SYILEGVVSRKKQL
+528 SYLLKGVVSRKKQL
-542 IPPIMESLQE
+542 IPAIMESLQE

>member
-1 MPNSVYIV
+1 MPNTVYII

-14 DTDSVCAAV
+14 DSDSVCAAV
-23 AYAYLKNQIAK
+23 AYAYLKNATSNGTI
-34 RNKKDTVYEA
+34 YEA

-55 YVLER
+55 YVLNR
-60 FGVAEPETVTDV
+60 FNIQEPETLMDV
-72 GAQLSDIEYRRLDP
+72 GAQLTDIEYRRLEP
-86 VDGHISLKKAWEIM
+86 VDGHISLKKAWELM
-100 LERDVATLPVVG
+100 LERDVVTLPVVG

-131 DVYDNSIL
+131 NVYDNSIL

-149 ISTLNGTLVTGN
+149 IGTLNGNLVTGN
-161 PHAYFVRGAVVIA
+161 PHAYFVKGSVVIA
-174 SSNREDLKEDINR
+174 SSNREDLMDDINV
-187 DDMAIVGN
+187 DDLAIVGN
-195 ITARQLICIEAGC
+195 ITARQAICIEAGC
-208 SCLVVCGASEVE
+208 SCLIVCGASHVE
-220 PEVAKLAEEHQCV
+220 PEIIRLAEEHQCV

-249 QSMPVRQFMKTDDI
+249 QSMPIRQFMQKDDI

-274 VRDIMKSVR
+274 VREIMKSVR

-326 HLDEAD
+326 GLDQAE

-349 PIYFRNQPL
+349 PIYFRNQPV
-358 GSTATIVSLMYDELG
+358 GSTATIVSMMYEEKG
-373 VDIPKHIA
+373 VEIPKHIA
-381 GVLCSAIL
+381 GVLCSAII

-404 ETVARKLAT
+404 EAKARMLAD
-413 IAGVDVTELAT
+413 IAGVDVVELAT

-433 KDRTPDQIFNQDYK
+433 KDKTPDQIFHQDYK
-447 VFTSG
+447 IFNSG
-452 DISFGVAQVSSISK
+452 DINFGVAQVSSISK
-466 SQLNGVKEAIKEY
+466 SQLNSIKDGIKSHMSTVKD
-479 MKTVQSSA
+479 TSD
-487 GLDAV
+487 LDAV
-492 FVMLTD
+492 FCMLTD
-498 ILNESTELLFV
+498 ILNQTTELLFV
-509 GDSADKI
+509 GDGADKI
-516 IADAFRMPVATD
+516 IADAFRLPVSED

>member
-1 MPNSVYIV
+1 MPNKVYIV

-14 DTDSVCAAV
+14 DSDSVCAAIG
-23 AYAYLKNQIAK
+23 YAYLKNALS
-34 RNKKDTVYEA
+34 KKGTVYEP

-60 FGVAEPETVTDV
+60 FGVEEPETVTDV
-72 GAQLSDIEYRRLDP
+72 GAQLTDIEYRNLEP
-86 VDGHISLKKAWEIM
+86 VDGHISLKQAWEIM
-100 LERDVATLPVVG
+100 LERDVVTLPVVG

-131 DVYDNSIL
+131 NVYDNSIL

-161 PHAYFVRGAVVIA
+161 SHAYFVKGSVVIA
-174 SSNREDLKEDINR
+174 SSNREDLMDDINR
-187 DDMAIVGN
+187 DDLVIVGN

-208 SCLVVCGASEVE
+208 SCLVVCGASKVDQK
-220 PEVAKLAEEHQCV
+220 VIDLAESHQCV
-233 LITTEY
+233 LITSEY

-249 QSMPVRQFMKTDDI
+249 QSMPIRQFMKTDNI

-274 VRDIMKSVR
+274 VREIMKTVR

-297 GMVSRRL
+297 GMVSRRH
-304 LLNMQKKQVILVDH
+304 LLNMQKKRIILVDH

-326 HLDEAD
+326 GIDQAD

-358 GSTATIVSLMYDELG
+358 GSTATIVSLMYEEQG
-373 VDIPKHIA
+373 VDMPKHIA

-389 SDTLMFRSPTCTPVD
+389 SDTLMFRSPTCTPTD
-404 ETVARKLAT
+404 EAMARKLAEK
-413 IAGVDVTELAT
+413 AGVDVTELAT

-433 KDRTPDQIFNQDYK
+433 KNKTADQIFHQDYK
-447 VFTSG
+447 IFTSG
-452 DISFGVAQVSSISK
+452 DIKFGVAQVSSISK
-466 SQLNGVKEAIKEY
+466 TQLSHIKDDIQEY
-479 MKTVQSSA
+479 MSTVQASSD
-487 GLDAV
+487 LDAV

-498 ILNESTELLFV
+498 ILNQSTELLFV
-509 GDSADKI
+509 GDTADKI
-516 IADAFRMPVATD
+516 IADAFRMPVASD

>member
-1 MPNSVYIV
+1 MPNNVFVI

-14 DTDSVCAAV
+14 DTDSICAAI
-23 AYAYLKNQIAK
+23 AYAHLKNTITES
-34 RNKKDTVYEA
+34 DTYIA
-44 KKAGQL
+44 KKAGSL

-55 YVLER
+55 YVLQR
-60 FGVAEPETVTDV
+60 FNIPEPETVSDV
-72 GAQLSDIEYRRLDP
+72 GAQLMDIEYRRLEG

-100 LERDVATLPVVG
+100 LNRDVVTLPVIA

-131 DVYDNSIL
+131 DVYDNNIL

-149 ISTLNGTLVTGN
+149 ISTLNGNLVTGN
-161 PHAYFVRGAVVIA
+161 SHAYFVKGAVVIA
-174 SSNREDLKEDINR
+174 SNNREDLKEDINR
-187 DDMAIVGN
+187 DDLAIVGN
-195 ITARQLICIEAGC
+195 ITERQLICIEAGC
-208 SCLVVCGASEVE
+208 SCLVVCGASSVDDSV
-220 PEVAKLAEEHQCV
+220 VAAAEEHQCV

-249 QSMPVRQFMKTDDI
+249 QSMPIRQFMKTDDI
-263 VSFELDDYVDD
+263 ISFELDDYVDD
-274 VRDIMKSVR
+274 VRDIMKTVR

-304 LLNMQKKQVILVDH
+304 LLNMQKKRVILVDH

-326 HLDEAD
+326 GIEQAE

-349 PIYFRNQPL
+349 PILFRNQPL
-358 GSTATIVSLMYDELG
+358 GSTATIVSLMYDERNI
-373 VDIPKHIA
+373 DIPKDIA
-381 GVLCSAIL
+381 GILCSAIL

-404 ETVARKLAT
+404 ERQARKLAD
-413 IAGVDVTELAT
+413 IAGVDVKELAT

-433 KDRTPDQIFNQDYK
+433 KDRTADQIFHQDYK
-447 VFTSG
+447 IFTSG
-452 DISFGVAQVSSISK
+452 DIKFGVAQVSSISK
-466 SQLNGVKEAIKEY
+466 SQLNSIKKDLQEY
-479 MKTVQSSA
+479 MNTVLNNDSELNA
-487 GLDAV
+487 I

-498 ILNESTELLFV
+498 ILEESTELLFV
-509 GDSADKI
+509 GGEADKI
-516 IADAFRMPVATD
+516 IADAFRMPVAAE
-528 SYILEGVVSRKKQL
+528 SYLLKGVVSRKKQL
-542 IPPIMESLQE
+542 IPAIMESLQE

>member
-1 MPNSVYIV
+1 MPNTVYII

-14 DTDSVCAAV
+14 DSDSVCAAV
-23 AYAYLKNQIAK
+23 AYAYLKNAIS
-34 RNKKDTVYEA
+34 KDTIYEA
-44 KKAGQL
+44 KKAGPL

-60 FGVAEPETVTDV
+60 FNIQEPETVLDV
-72 GAQLSDIEYRRLDP
+72 GAQLTDIEYRRLEP

-100 LERDVATLPVVG
+100 LERDVVTLPVVG

-149 ISTLNGTLVTGN
+149 IGTLSGTLVTGN
-161 PHAYFVRGAVVIA
+161 PHAYFVKGSVVIA
-174 SSNREDLKEDINR
+174 SSNREDLKDDINV
-187 DDMAIVGN
+187 DDLVIVGN
-195 ITARQLICIEAGC
+195 ITARQTICIEAGC
-208 SCLVVCGASEVE
+208 SCLIVCGASHLD
-220 PEVAKLAEEHQCV
+220 PEVIRLAEEHQCV
-233 LITTEY
+233 LISTEY

-249 QSMPVRQFMKTDDI
+249 QSMPIRQFMKKEDI

-274 VRDIMKSVR
+274 VREIMKTVR

-304 LLNMQKKQVILVDH
+304 LLNMQKKRIILVDH

-326 HLDEAD
+326 GIDQAD

-358 GSTATIVSLMYDELG
+358 GSTATIVTLMYEEKE
-373 VDIPKHIA
+373 VEIPKHIA
-381 GVLCSAIL
+381 GILCSAIL
-389 SDTLMFRSPTCTPVD
+389 SDTLMFRSPTCTPID
-404 ETVARKLAT
+404 EAKARMLAD

-433 KDRTPDQIFNQDYK
+433 KDRTPDQIFHQDYK

-452 DISFGVAQVSSISK
+452 DIKFGVAQVSSISK
-466 SQLNGVKEAIKEY
+466 SQLNSIKDGIQSYMSTVK
-479 MKTVQSSA
+479 SSS

-498 ILNESTELLFV
+498 ILNQSTELLFV
-509 GDSADKI
+509 GDTADKI
-516 IADAFRMPVATD
+516 IADAFRLPVASD